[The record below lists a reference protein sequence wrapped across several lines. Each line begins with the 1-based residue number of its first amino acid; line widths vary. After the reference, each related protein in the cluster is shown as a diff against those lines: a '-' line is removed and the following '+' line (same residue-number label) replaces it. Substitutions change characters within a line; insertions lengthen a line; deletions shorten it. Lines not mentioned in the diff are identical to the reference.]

1 MNPDSIYDLGPNG
14 RMSRVVRCGTLRR
27 GIGSAVEPAGQ
38 RLALPDLRS
47 EEPFALAFSKL
58 RFDPRNGY

>member
-1 MNPDSIYDLGPNG
+1 MNPDAIYDQGPNEH
-14 RMSRVVRCGTLRR
+14 MYPVVGCGTLRR